1 MKKRNLAFKAAAVLL
16 SLTLLTACG
25 NSNNDNNDGGT
36 GTPAVTSEAD
46 KPTDTVTD
54 TPAVTSTDPAGTDTP
69 VPTDTD
75 DAKDDP
81 EILDPEEGTRVYGEY
96 KMIEIDYKP
105 KDLTASYDPT
115 DVTYIEF
122 SNDGIAVSGKKDV
135 PVSSINGRQK
145 VTIDKK
151 GTYVISGE
159 CSNGQVVVEADKE
172 KDVRLILNGLKLT
185 CPDSAA
191 IYEKECD
198 KILIT
203 LVDGTENVISATSN
217 FVYEDA
223 DKKNPDACIFA
234 KDDLVINGNGSLK
247 ITSSVCEGI
256 HSTDSLKIISGTIDV
271 ETTQRAIRAKKY
283 IAIKDGNIT
292 IKSEEDSIRTTK
304 DDDVAFGHIV
314 IDGGNINIYTNSEGI
329 QATGTVQIT
338 GGTLDISAKGQKSN
352 AIKTDKMLYI
362 VNAKVTVDSKKDL
375 KASGGI
381 IAGADTVITRK

>member
-25 NSNNDNNDGGT
+25 NSDNDGNKDNT
-36 GTPAVTSEAD
+36 TPAVTSEAD

-54 TPAVTSTDPAGTDTP
+54 TPAVTSTDPATTDTP
-69 VPTDTD
+69 VPTDAD

-81 EILDPEEGTRVYGEY
+81 EILDPEEGSRVYGEY
-96 KMIEIDYKP
+96 KKIEIDYKP

-145 VTIDKK
+145 VLIDKK

-159 CSNGQVVVEADKE
+159 CSNGQIVVEADKE

-185 CPDSAA
+185 CPESAA
-191 IYEKECD
+191 IYEKQCD

-203 LVDGTENVISATSN
+203 LVDGTENVISATTN

-223 DKKNPDACIFA
+223 EKKNPDACIFA
-234 KDDLVINGNGSLK
+234 RMIW
-247 ITSSVCEGI
+247 
-256 HSTDSLKIISGTIDV
+256 
-271 ETTQRAIRAKKY
+271 
-283 IAIKDGNIT
+283 
-292 IKSEEDSIRTTK
+292 
-304 DDDVAFGHIV
+304 
-314 IDGGNINIYTNSEGI
+314 
-329 QATGTVQIT
+329 
-338 GGTLDISAKGQKSN
+338 
-352 AIKTDKMLYI
+352 
-362 VNAKVTVDSKKDL
+362 
-375 KASGGI
+375 
-381 IAGADTVITRK
+381 

>member
-25 NSNNDNNDGGT
+25 NSDNDGNKDNT
-36 GTPAVTSEAD
+36 TPAVTSEAD

-54 TPAVTSTDPAGTDTP
+54 TPAVTSTDPATTDTP
-69 VPTDTD
+69 VPTDAD

-81 EILDPEEGTRVYGEY
+81 EILDPEEGSRVYGEY
-96 KMIEIDYKP
+96 KKIEIDYKP

-145 VTIDKK
+145 VLIDKK

-159 CSNGQVVVEADKE
+159 CSNGQIVVEADKE
-172 KDVRLILNGLKLT
+172 KDVRIILNGLKLT

-198 KILIT
+198 KFLIT
-203 LVDGTENVISATSN
+203 LVDGTENVISATTN

-223 DKKNPDACIFA
+223 EKKNPDACIFA

-247 ITSSVCEGI
+247 VTSSVCEGI
-256 HSTDSLKIISGTIDV
+256 HSTDSLKIVSGTIDV
-271 ETTQRAIRAKKY
+271 ETTERAIRAKKY

-314 IDGGNINIYTNSEGI
+314 IEGGNINIYTNSEGI

-362 VNAKVTVDSKKDL
+362 VDAKVTVDSKKDL